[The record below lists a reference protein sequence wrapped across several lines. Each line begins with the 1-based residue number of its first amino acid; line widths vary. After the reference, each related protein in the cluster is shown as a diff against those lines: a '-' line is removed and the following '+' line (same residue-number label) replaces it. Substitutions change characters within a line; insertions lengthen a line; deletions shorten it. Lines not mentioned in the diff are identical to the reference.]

1 MKIVIV
7 GDSYST
13 QRTVINGKRT
23 LFTWIDCL
31 EEDYNVECLAVPGA
45 SNVETLAQVPDS
57 RWDCIIA
64 SLSPLDRP
72 GGKLFDLNQTEYHR
86 QQKDGRHVKA
96 NISAAYKL
104 TRLDRSIVWSSFPQY
119 EGISDKIHH
128 IPLADEN
135 EYYRIRYN
143 LHSLDYTGCHLT
155 KKGNQRLAEIM
166 KRLIAKL

>member
-13 QRTVINGKRT
+13 QRTIINGVPT
-23 LFTWIDCL
+23 HFTWIHCL
-31 EEDYNVECLAVPGA
+31 EKDYKVECLAVPGA
-45 SNVETLAQVPDS
+45 SNVETLNQVPDS
-57 RWDCIIA
+57 DWDCIIA

-72 GGKLFDLNQTEYHR
+72 GGKLFDRDQTEYHR
-86 QQKDGRHVKA
+86 QQKDGRHVKE

-104 TRLDRSIVWSSFPQY
+104 TKLDRSIVWSSFPQY
-119 EGISDKIHH
+119 EGISNKIHY

-135 EYYRIRYN
+135 EYYRIRY
-143 LHSLDYTGCHLT
+143 SLSVRNYTGCHLT